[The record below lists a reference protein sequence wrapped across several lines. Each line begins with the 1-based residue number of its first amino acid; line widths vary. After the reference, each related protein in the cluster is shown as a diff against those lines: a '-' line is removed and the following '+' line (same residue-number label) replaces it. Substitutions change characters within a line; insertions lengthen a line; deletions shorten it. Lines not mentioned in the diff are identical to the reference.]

1 MSMIPVKSEA
11 TPMHRHDGVLR
22 VDRDPYPHLRDD
34 SGVVLARDY
43 EQVEVMAFVC
53 HAANSHSALLA
64 QLEQRDAAITEACA
78 RLKALESQRDA
89 LANALEELLAA
100 RGTSLDIV
108 GYHPVT
114 NHPLSREGF
123 AALNAEAALAGVTK
137 VAK

>member
-1 MSMIPVKSEA
+1 MTVKSEA

-64 QLEQRDAAITEACA
+64 HLEQRDTAITEACA

-89 LANALEELLAA
+89 LAKALENATYRVEWLRQFASIEP
-100 RGTSLDIV
+100 TSIE
-108 GYHPVT
+108 
-114 NHPLSREGF
+114 SEI
-123 AALNAEAALAGVTK
+123 AEWRAALAGATKEDVT
-137 VAK
+137 